1 MANTKSRRSTA
12 KLQQNQDC
20 KATDH
25 PCEVASPAA
34 ASRDF
39 AAEAEAQESKFEA
52 TLIQD
57 EDWSALNTILLESNQ
72 YAQGTGERQLCLENL
87 YTNLRRIYAMK
98 PERDGANA
106 DVAVIEDPK
115 SAASSDDDDK
125 EPPAQGKGKG
135 KGKVKVG
142 GNKKRPLIDVDVVE
156 PKDKSLSSA
165 STPLASSPPESSSM
179 PAPIAKRPRRASAR
193 IRSAA

>member
-1 MANTKSRRSTA
+1 LSSFLRGICFHSTY
-12 KLQQNQDC
+12 NRWPE
-20 KATDH
+20 TDS
-25 PCEVASPAA
+25 SPP
-34 ASRDF
+34 S
-39 AAEAEAQESKFEA
+39 AQ
-52 TLIQD
+52 
-57 EDWSALNTILLESNQ
+57 NTILLESNQ

-98 PERDGANA
+98 PEGDAANA

-115 SAASSDDDDK
+115 SAAASDDDDK
-125 EPPAQGKGKG
+125 EAPVQGKVKGKGKG
-135 KGKVKVG
+135 KGKGKVG